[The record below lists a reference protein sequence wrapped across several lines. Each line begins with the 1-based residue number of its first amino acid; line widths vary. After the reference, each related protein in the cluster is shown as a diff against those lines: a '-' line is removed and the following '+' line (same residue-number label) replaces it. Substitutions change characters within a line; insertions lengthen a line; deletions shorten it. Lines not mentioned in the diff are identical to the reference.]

1 MKKELLFYG
10 GLLLTAA
17 ALLSAAYYISYK
29 RTMEYYENQ
38 KSSASEM
45 TQENSEKE
53 DIVQE
58 PSVQVDT
65 VEEALVGN
73 KTRYVVETC
82 DREKG
87 TVLQEALPLPAA
99 LIGLNREETAAY
111 LSDYMRQLP
120 IEEYL
125 QGLMGF
131 DLVSFSNKQVVVR
144 KTYDGSRVL
153 YKYYLCMEKQEI
165 MVYYSDRTT
174 LYEATGM
181 DAVHLPAE
189 ERIKLAKGIFVKDD
203 EELYGILENY
213 SS

>member
-17 ALLSAAYYISYK
+17 TLLSAAYYISYK
-29 RTMEYYENQ
+29 KTMEYYESQ
-38 KSSASEM
+38 KPPVAK
-45 TQENSEKE
+45 TVQEDPEKE
-53 DIVQE
+53 DMVQE
-58 PSVQVDT
+58 PAVQVDT

-73 KTRYVVETC
+73 KTRYVVET
-82 DREKG
+82 RNMEKG
-87 TVLQEALPLPAA
+87 TVCQEALPLPAA

-111 LSDYMRQLP
+111 LSDYMRELP

-131 DLVSFSNKQVVVR
+131 DLISFSDKQVVVR
-144 KTYDGSRVL
+144 KTYDGGRVA

-165 MVYYSDRTT
+165 MVYYSDKTT